1 MGHLTKF
8 KKIEKKDF
16 AKLLK
21 TVLEVDGDTFNIM
34 KEGANQRSERI
45 GVALSDNLK
54 IEVHIIIHSDDRH
67 GIPDKPKKILNDL
80 MA

>member
-1 MGHLTKF
+1 MGHITKF
-8 KKIEKKDF
+8 KKIEKRDF
-16 AKLLK
+16 VKLLK
-21 TVLEVDGDTFNIM
+21 TVLEVDDDTFNIM

-54 IEVHIIIHSDDRH
+54 IEVHIIINSEDRY
-67 GIPDKPKKILNDL
+67 GVPDKPKKVLNDL